1 MKTLSGQVAL
11 VSGAGRGIGR
21 AIALKLASAGARL
34 VVNDLDQEEAE
45 AVRKEIEGLGG
56 QAVVCD
62 GDVTAADF
70 GERFVRVAIDNYA
83 GLDIIINNA
92 GYTWDSVIQNMSD
105 EQWYAII
112 DCHLTA
118 PFRILRAAQPVIKGL
133 VRADQD
139 EGKGHHR
146 KVVNISSIT
155 ALSGQAGQVNYGA
168 AKAGIIGLTK
178 SLAKEW
184 GRLKTN
190 VNCVVFGLIETR
202 LTATSS
208 EADASIQVG
217 QQRISV
223 GIHPDYLDK
232 LQSGIPLGY
241 AGSPE
246 DAANAVYLLC
256 LPESNYISGET
267 VLCSGGY
274 TG

>member
-112 DCHLTA
+112 DCHRSEEHTSEL
-118 PFRILRAAQPVIKGL
+118 Q
-133 VRADQD
+133 
-139 EGKGHHR
+139 
-146 KVVNISSIT
+146 
-155 ALSGQAGQVNYGA
+155 
-168 AKAGIIGLTK
+168 
-178 SLAKEW
+178 SLM
-184 GRLKTN
+184 
-190 VNCVVFGLIETR
+190 
-202 LTATSS
+202 
-208 EADASIQVG
+208 
-217 QQRISV
+217 RIS
-223 GIHPDYLDK
+223 
-232 LQSGIPLGY
+232 Y
-241 AGSPE
+241 A
-246 DAANAVYLLC
+246 VFC
-256 LPESNYISGET
+256 LKKKKIITNTTTDNNYNLT
-267 VLCSGGY
+267 
-274 TG
+274 